1 MNPGP
6 ATGAESLASEMRARE
21 FDKLCKRE
29 FSWDHV
35 PLFEGT
41 RRVLVRAC
49 RQLEDVCGTGS
60 LLVFSWNSTIVQ
72 PNSKP

>member
-41 RRVLVRAC
+41 RRVLVKSMSPVGRCLWHRVFAGF
-49 RQLEDVCGTGS
+49 QLEFNHS
-60 LLVFSWNSTIVQ
+60 SAKF
-72 PNSKP
+72 